1 MTTLI
6 SPRRAGAL
14 SRAESTLFLRNPT
27 IMVMALFMPA
37 SMALIMYGI
46 YDSQAGTEPRLAAG
60 FASELFVLA
69 ALMFVQFYSV
79 LSAITARRDEGV
91 LKRLR
96 TGEATD
102 AEILSAVAVPGAL
115 ITIVSALVVTV
126 VLSGFAGGTP
136 TDVLRL
142 VLAVGFGL
150 ALSTAFAFVT
160 SIYTRSVE
168 SAQVTSLPVMGM
180 AMLSQSGIREMMP
193 ERVRE
198 LVDRTPFAVI
208 SDFSLSSWTTE
219 PVGTGAVQGVLIL
232 LVWTLALGYW
242 AYSSMRWD
250 SHR

>member
-27 IMVMALFMPA
+27 LMVMALFMPA

-46 YDSQAGTEPRLAAG
+46 YNSQTGTEPRLAAG
-60 FASELFVLA
+60 FASEIFVLA

-79 LSAITARRDEGV
+79 LSAVTARRDEGM

-102 AEILSAVAVPGAL
+102 TEILSAVAVPGAL
-115 ITIVSALVVTV
+115 ITIVSTLVVSV
-126 VLSGFAGGTP
+126 VLSGLAGGTP
-136 TDVLRL
+136 TDVVRL

-168 SAQVTSLPVMGM
+168 SAQVTSLPIMGM

-193 ERVRE
+193 ERLRE
-198 LVDRTPFAVI
+198 LVDCTPFAAI

-219 PVGTGAVQGVLIL
+219 PVGTGVVQGVLIL

-242 AYSSMRWD
+242 AYSCMRWD